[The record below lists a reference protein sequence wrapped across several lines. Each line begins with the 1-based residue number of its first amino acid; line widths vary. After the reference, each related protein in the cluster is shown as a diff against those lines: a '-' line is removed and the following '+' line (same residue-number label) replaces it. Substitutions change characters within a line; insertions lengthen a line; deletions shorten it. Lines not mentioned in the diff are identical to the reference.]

1 MFFPHERDAP
11 GCRGPQ
17 ENIVSDFGFILPF
30 FPFFLANVGDF
41 FSGRLFSQKSPTSN
55 KKRNKDVVNTGST

>member
-41 FSGRLFSQKSPTSN
+41 FSGRLFSQSHRQARRKEI
-55 KKRNKDVVNTGST
+55 RML